1 MPELNAVSVI
11 PLITSITDLDDPE
24 SIQESYFNTA
34 VKLQQMNLQNEIL
47 KLLHVLWL
55 EGSAFGYVYDDDSSF
70 FIHVLDGKYCK
81 ISSLD
86 RGVPRFAFDFT
97 YFDSAPADLE
107 NWAPEFKKKYNAYLK
122 DSQGMRWQELEHN
135 CQICLK
141 LDMDDPLLSLPP
153 FLPIFELLI
162 SLIDLQGIQD
172 VKNELQI
179 IKILVA
185 RLETFDNG
193 EPDDWK
199 VNLDLATEY
208 YNLLAESLPPQV
220 AAVISPLP
228 IEPVEFKANDTKE
241 ENDIATAT
249 NTLFKT
255 SGGSS
260 VLGSDKSGS
269 SIFKAQIISDVNFGV
284 KTVLGQIQRWVNV
297 YLDDILGEDHALVK
311 FIETTAYTVADKKK
325 SLLES
330 GNNGVP
336 FKLAVGA
343 LDGYSPLEL
352 LSLDYLENKVLK
364 LHESWIPFSTSYTQ
378 SGKGTQGAPEKA
390 ESELTDEGAD
400 TRDEE
405 KNKM

>member
-1 MPELNAVSVI
+1 MEGYTNASSLCKSGSYEAVS
-11 PLITSITDLDDPE
+11 
-24 SIQESYFNTA
+24 SYRT
-34 VKLQQMNLQNEIL
+34 QQ
-47 KLLHVLWL
+47 
-55 EGSAFGYVYDDDSSF
+55 
-70 FIHVLDGKYCK
+70 
-81 ISSLD
+81 
-86 RGVPRFAFDFT
+86 
-97 YFDSAPADLE
+97 
-107 NWAPEFKKKYNAYLK
+107 
-122 DSQGMRWQELEHN
+122 
-135 CQICLK
+135 
-141 LDMDDPLLSLPP
+141 
-153 FLPIFELLI
+153 
-162 SLIDLQGIQD
+162 

-208 YNLLAESLPPQV
+208 YNLLAESLPGQV
-220 AAVISPLP
+220 ASVISPLP
-228 IEPVEFKANDTKE
+228 IDTIEFEANDASE

-297 YLDDILGEDHALVK
+297 YLDDRLGEGHALVK
-311 FIETTAYTVADKKK
+311 YIETTAYTAADKKK

-336 FKLAVGA
+336 FKLAVA
-343 LDGYSPLEL
+343 AIDGYTPLEI
-352 LSLDYLENKVLK
+352 LSLDYLENSVLK
-364 LHESWIPFSTSYTQ
+364 LHETWIPFKTSYTL
-378 SGKGTQGAPEKA
+378 SGENGNGAPIKDD
-390 ESELTDEGAD
+390 SELTDEGAD